1 MELSKNLFFKL
12 ETLLSRCLVSVS
24 VFTWVR
30 PDARLVSSHWSVILC
45 NASDWSGEACWELYG
60 LEHGISPD
68 GTVSEEMKDM
78 GNDAFYNETG
88 RGKYVPRY
96 WPLIGQCHADL

>member
-1 MELSKNLFFKL
+1 MFSNLKL
-12 ETLLSRCLVSVS
+12 YCLIRCLVSVL

-30 PDARLVSSHWSVILC
+30 PDARLVSAHLSVFPC

-60 LEHGISPD
+60 LEHGIAPD
-68 GTVSEEMKDM
+68 GTVSDERKDED
-78 GNDAFYNETG
+78 NSAFYTETG